1 MLSCGRKKCLFA
13 IVSSENDQLND
24 NNSQKDTGMD
34 KGLDK
39 GYLISN
45 GDAQQYQRAYDSWRY
60 AKYLEH
66 HYGMNQTLL
75 DKPIRTHL
83 SEDTVTNHLNADS
96 SRMSYKN
103 RPRRFEAGSF
113 TLQPVRIVSQPNILL
128 GCYSRY
134 RKSIKKLGRFIS
146 QVKNK
151 ARESGKDISAEQF
164 TSNLLHDL
172 NHAKTIMQ
180 EDEVECLY
188 HDFQVMVDA
197 NGNLHHIDLDR
208 CLAQVR
214 RREEG
219 KGKIRPKD
227 KAQCMQDMHNI
238 VEEIRNQWGEQQR

>member
-1 MLSCGRKKCLFA
+1 
-13 IVSSENDQLND
+13 
-24 NNSQKDTGMD
+24 
-34 KGLDK
+34 
-39 GYLISN
+39 
-45 GDAQQYQRAYDSWRY
+45 
-60 AKYLEH
+60 
-66 HYGMNQTLL
+66 MNQTLM

-83 SEDTVTNHLNADS
+83 SEDTIANHLNADS

-103 RPRRFEAGSF
+103 RPRRFQAGEF

-134 RKSIKKLGRFIS
+134 KKSMKKLGRFIS
-146 QVKNK
+146 QVRRK

-164 TSNLLHDL
+164 TNNLLRDL
-172 NHAKTIMQ
+172 SRARTIMQ

-188 HDFQVMVDA
+188 HDFQVMLDA

-219 KGKIRPKD
+219 KGKIRSKE
-227 KAQCMQDMHNI
+227 KAQCMQDMHKI
-238 VEEIRNQWGEQQR
+238 VEEIRNQWDEQQ